1 MCLYTLNNP
10 VSILFTT
17 IPVTT
22 KIINTNT
29 NEPLDVVLISPL
41 NLKSQFSIIQNAIL
55 QAQEKYRDRKLKV
68 KFNDFFEQSLFV
80 VDSKLKNKKQ
90 VLTKLCDCLLVQN
103 YVDTNFEESVYKREN
118 AAGTAF
124 GNVPSLI
131 PLK

>member
-80 VDSKLKNKKQ
+80 VDSKLKNKK
-90 VLTKLCDCLLVQN
+90 TSSN
-103 YVDTNFEESVYKREN
+103 
-118 AAGTAF
+118 
-124 GNVPSLI
+124 
-131 PLK
+131 